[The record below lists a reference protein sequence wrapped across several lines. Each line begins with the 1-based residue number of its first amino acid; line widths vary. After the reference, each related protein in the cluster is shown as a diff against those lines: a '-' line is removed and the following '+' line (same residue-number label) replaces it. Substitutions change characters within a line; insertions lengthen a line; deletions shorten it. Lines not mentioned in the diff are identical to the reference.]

1 MGLPSG
7 AGVECDVEAL
17 RYGLGIE
24 GTIRGTDRVIRP
36 VTDGETAEVAIRRF
50 PALVNASAEEL
61 SPRQFRALVEMNF
74 GR

>member
-1 MGLPSG
+1 MSGPQYPALPRWWR
-7 AGVECDVEAL
+7 VT
-17 RYGLGIE
+17 
-24 GTIRGTDRVIRP
+24 GTIRGTDKVLRP

-50 PALVNASAEEL
+50 PALMNASAEEL